1 MKLSG
6 TINNSIA
13 ILQVEGSLSSDNK
26 PEFDKYI
33 NQLIPK
39 ELHLI
44 LDLSKVSFIDS
55 TTLGSIFKF
64 YSIFKKNKRHLVLTS
79 INEQIY
85 DVFNLTGIAMQIKI
99 FDSLQ
104 NAIDFVQKN

>member
-1 MKLSG
+1 MKLIGS
-6 TINNSIA
+6 ISDSIA
-13 ILQVEGSLSSDNK
+13 ILQIEGSLSSENK

-39 ELHLI
+39 ELHLV

-55 TTLGSIFKF
+55 TTLGSILKF
-64 YSIFKKNKRHLVLTS
+64 YSIFKKKKRHLVITN

-85 DVFNLTGIAMQIKI
+85 DVFNLTGIAIQIKI
-99 FDSLQ
+99 FNSLQ
-104 NAIDFVQKN
+104 NAIGYIQNN

>member
-26 PEFDKYI
+26 PDFDKYI

-44 LDLSKVSFIDS
+44 LDLSKVNFIDS

-104 NAIDFVQKN
+104 NAIDFIQKN

>member
-1 MKLSG
+1 MKLIG
-6 TINNSIA
+6 TIQDSINVLR
-13 ILQVEGSLSSDNK
+13 IEGSLSSENK

-39 ELHLI
+39 QLHLI
-44 LDLSKVSFIDS
+44 LDLSKVNFIDS

-64 YSIFKKNKRHLVLTS
+64 YSTFKKNKMHLVLS
-79 INEQIY
+79 CINEQIY
-85 DVFNLTGIAMQIKI
+85 DVFNLTGITTQIKI

-104 NAIDFVQKN
+104 NAIDFIQNN